1 MAAGREAH
9 LLLVD
14 AGGRPLGLLGPVTA
28 ATPWWPDVEPVVRAV
43 RERWSLDVRVLRVL
57 EASSRPDD
65 DAGGAAGGVVTY
77 LAQCADAGAAVGA
90 LPLRPVAADLAE
102 TALAEQP
109 LRAPW
114 ARVGGPGR
122 IAAWAEAVLA
132 ARGTPRTGP
141 VEQVKS
147 WNLSSILRLP
157 TDAGPVWCKSVPPFF
172 AHEAAVIELLAARG
186 HADLVPQVLGRDGAT
201 GSMLLADLPG
211 SDQWAAPLGRLGQMV
226 RAVVDL
232 QHDSTAW
239 LVDLRAT
246 GLPDWRGPALVA
258 ALTTLCRRPDVR
270 SQLTEAE
277 SAALDRL
284 VDALPGLE
292 RALAACGLPDTLVHG
307 DLHPG
312 NWRHSPRGLVLLD
325 WGDSGVGHPLLDG
338 PAFLERVPAEHR
350 STVLAVWAERWQHHV
365 PDADVVRAARVVEPL
380 AALRQAL
387 IYQGFLDR
395 IEPDEHPYHRAD
407 VPHWIRT
414 ALDVAQKFGAY
425 QTL

>member
-1 MAAGREAH
+1 MVAEREVH

-14 AGGRPLGLLGPVTA
+14 DAARPLGLLGPVA
-28 ATPWWPDVEPVVRAV
+28 AGTPWWPDVEPVVRTV
-43 RERWSLDVRVLRVL
+43 RERWDLDVQVLRVL
-57 EASSRPDD
+57 SASSRPADEP
-65 DAGGAAGGVVTY
+65 GGAAGGVVTY
-77 LAQCADAGAAVGA
+77 LAQCGQATSV
-90 LPLRPVAADLAE
+90 PLRPVPDDVVEA
-102 TALAEQP
+102 ALADEP

-114 ARVGGPGR
+114 AHVGGPGR
-122 IAAWAEAVLA
+122 IASWADAVLT

-141 VEQVKS
+141 VEQVKT
-147 WNLSSILRLP
+147 WNLSSILRVP
-157 TDAGPVWCKSVPPFF
+157 TDAGPVWCKSVPTFF
-172 AHEAAVIELLAARG
+172 AHEPAVIELLAARG
-186 HADLVPQVLGRDGAT
+186 HADLVPQVLGRDAAT

-211 SDQWAAPLGRLGQMV
+211 SDQWAAPLERLVQMV
-226 RAVVDL
+226 QAVVDL

-239 LVDLRAT
+239 LGDLRAT

-270 SQLTEAE
+270 EPLTDVER
-277 SAALDRL
+277 SALDGL
-284 VDALPGLE
+284 VDALPVVDHT
-292 RALAACGLPDTLVHG
+292 LAACGLPDTLVHG

-312 NWRHSPRGLVLLD
+312 NWRYGSRGLVLLD

-350 STVLAVWAERWQHHV
+350 STVLAAWAERWQHHV
-365 PDADVVRAARVVEPL
+365 PDADVERAVRVVEPL

-395 IEPDEHPYHRAD
+395 IEPDEHVYHRAD

-414 ALDVAQKFGAY
+414 ALDLS
-425 QTL
+425 QTIGL